1 MNESKHQQLR
11 VALYSHDTQGL
22 GHIRR
27 NLAIAHAL
35 SQIEPT
41 PTTLLISGAQVGAA
55 FTLPPGADLL
65 SLPSVS
71 KDAHGHYGPRTLSMP
86 LDDLIAL
93 RSSVIKHALEQFQ
106 PDLLIVDKVANGFGN
121 ELLPALESLHAHGHT
136 RCVLGLRD
144 ILDEPAVARRE
155 WEQSHS
161 AELVERYYDAVW
173 VYGDPQVYDLV
184 REYGWEASLAS
195 KARYTGY
202 LDRSAQDAKLNHRTQ
217 RILKRPGQRSALCMV
232 GGGQDGV
239 GLAQAFVSAQLPP
252 NMQGILLTGPFMPR
266 AERKQIQRLA
276 QHNPQLQVRE
286 FVNDPGPLLRQA
298 DYVVSM
304 GGYNSVCEILALH
317 KRALIVPRTQ
327 PRQEQW
333 IRAERLQ
340 SLGLLDVLHPDD
352 LSPQRLSRW
361 LATTDPAAPTTHK
374 AIDMNGFT
382 RLPDLASELV
392 AREAIYA

>member
-1 MNESKHQQLR
+1 MDESNHQQLR

-35 SQIEPT
+35 SQTEPA
-41 PTTLLISGAQVGAA
+41 PTTLLISGTQVGAA
-55 FTLPPGADLL
+55 FTLPPGVDLL
-65 SLPSVS
+65 SLPGVS
-71 KDAHGHYGPRTLSMP
+71 KDAHGRYGPRTLSMP
-86 LDDLIAL
+86 LDDLIGL
-93 RSSVIKHALEQFQ
+93 RRSVIQHALEQFQ
-106 PDLLIVDKVANGFGN
+106 PDLLIVDKVANGFGD
-121 ELLPALESLHAHGHT
+121 ELLPALASLRDRGHT

-144 ILDEPAVARRE
+144 VLDEPDVARRE
-155 WEQSHS
+155 WEQSQGS
-161 AELVERYYDAVW
+161 ALVERYYDAVW

-184 REYGWEASLAS
+184 HEYGWEASLAR
-195 KARYTGY
+195 KVRYTGY
-202 LDRSAQDAKLNHRTQ
+202 LDRSAQGPKRNHRSR
-217 RILKRPGQRSALCMV
+217 RILNRRGLRSALCMV
-232 GGGQDGV
+232 GGGQDGS
-239 GLAQAFVSAQLPP
+239 GLAQAFASAQLPA
-252 NMQGILLTGPFMPR
+252 NTRGILLTGPYMPL

-286 FVNDPGPLLRQA
+286 FVSDPVPLLRQA

-340 SLGLLDVLHPDD
+340 ALGLLDVLHPDD

-361 LATTDPAAPTTHK
+361 LATTDPTAPATDN

-382 RLPDLASELV
+382 RLPRLVSELL
-392 AREAIYA
+392 ARESLYR